1 MPLRPLNASDLE
13 AVNQL
18 HRSVWWSERSTAGWR
33 WLMTNPAA
41 AEIDAPHGWVIDH
54 GAGAEAVV
62 GNFIQ
67 RFWLN
72 GRALHGATGYSIVVP
87 PAHRGRSRALIDAFL
102 DQPACFA
109 RYTLNA
115 NARSSPLYKRH
126 GMIPWPP
133 DAHTVKLS
141 WMIDPAACL
150 CGRALRGVVDHAP
163 AMADLLGEQLSPLP
177 RLLKGRGLRLA
188 ERRLPPTVSL
198 NPDLSARS
206 DYARFWQALL
216 AEGRLIADRS
226 PSIMRWRLSDP
237 DLTVPPLSLAYRQGG
252 RITGFALAMLNKQTP
267 LEPPI
272 LEIIDLIALE
282 NDATVIQTLCESL
295 RRLAPALGAAKMR
308 LQVASSDL
316 QRALGRFGERAR
328 REGGWGHCHVA
339 FDTGM
344 QDAGWRPTPY
354 DGDYSF
360 CLRPLPARASA
371 ALRLTPAPARRQA
384 VEARA

>member
-18 HRSVWWSERSTAGWR
+18 HRSVWWPERSTAGWR

-216 AEGRLIADRS
+216 SEGRLIADRS

-252 RITGFALAMLNKQTP
+252 RITGFALAIPRWTP
-267 LEPPI
+267 PRRRSQNTANSRRRRFE
-272 LEIIDLIALE
+272 EGNSCVAL
-282 NDATVIQTLCESL
+282 
-295 RRLAPALGAAKMR
+295 
-308 LQVASSDL
+308 
-316 QRALGRFGERAR
+316 LGRVTVSSQYVSHLLCLLPVLRKSTLV
-328 REGGWGHCHVA
+328 GGT
-339 FDTGM
+339 FLS
-344 QDAGWRPTPY
+344 Q
-354 DGDYSF
+354 
-360 CLRPLPARASA
+360 
-371 ALRLTPAPARRQA
+371 RLTHISTSPTFLSCHQIRLKHFVAIL
-384 VEARA
+384 